1 MSHRFHK
8 LKVQKIIRETSDS
21 VSLIL
26 EVPEALRSLFAFKQG
41 QYLTFKGTHEGEEI
55 RRSYSICS
63 SPLSGILQVAVKK
76 IKGGVFS
83 SYINEQLREGDTL
96 EVMAP
101 QGRFFTEMH
110 QNNEKLYVAI
120 AAGSGIT
127 PVLSIIATA
136 LQSEPKSRVILLY
149 GNKNKNSIIFKE
161 TLEAL
166 KNSYMSRLSVY
177 HILSRE
183 QSDAELL
190 SGRID
195 KDKCA
200 YFLRHII
207 HPKDISEVFL
217 CGPEQMIK
225 DGRAALSEA
234 GVPKEQ
240 IHFELFFSAGAV
252 RGVRRQATVEEK
264 TTAVSNITL
273 KLDAVTVQFD
283 LDYQGETI
291 LEAALK
297 KGADL
302 PFSCKGGMC
311 ATCRAKVEKGRVTMD
326 TNYAL
331 EAEEVKAGFILAC
344 QSHPRSKEV
353 VINFDIK

>member
-1 MSHRFHK
+1 MSQHFHR

-26 EVPEALRSLFAFKQG
+26 EVPEALRSVFAFKQG
-41 QYLTFKGTHEGEEI
+41 QYLTFKIIHEGVEI

-63 SPLSGILQVAVKK
+63 SPLSGRLQVAVKK
-76 IKGGVFS
+76 VKDGVFS
-83 SYINEQLREGDTL
+83 SYINEQLREGDFL
-96 EVMAP
+96 EALAP

-110 QNNEKLYVAI
+110 KSNEKLYLAI

-127 PVLSIIATA
+127 PVLSIITA
-136 LQSEPKSRVILLY
+136 ALESEPKSRVLLLY

-161 TLEAL
+161 TIEAL

-183 QSDAELL
+183 QADMELL

-195 KDKCA
+195 KEKCA

-207 HPKDISEVFL
+207 PPKEISEVFL

-225 DGRAALSEA
+225 ELRVVLSEA
-234 GVPKEQ
+234 GVPKKQ
-240 IHFELFFSAGAV
+240 IHFELFFSVAATNV
-252 RGVRRQATVEEK
+252 RQPLRMEE
-264 TTAVSNITL
+264 TTTLSSVTL

-311 ATCRAKVEKGRVTMD
+311 ATCRAKLEKGEVAMD
-326 TNYAL
+326 TNYSL
-331 EAEEVKAGFILAC
+331 EPEEVEAGFILTC
-344 QSHPRSKEV
+344 QSHPRSQEV
-353 VINFDIK
+353 VINFDI